1 MSSLTKRRV
10 SFFSEEK
17 KKKTTQN
24 RAHFFKYSLLATN
37 PFVLHTQSLREVQPP
52 PFQLKTPE
60 WFATKGA
67 HSLGAAL
74 GTHPASAA
82 RSLHPHPKDLPTPC
96 DLLPSALSS
105 SCQNHVQQHSQ
116 ALLMVLQDHPAAL
129 PQRQGNTDP
138 SGSHRLTLLQFFTVT
153 EQKLA

>member
-1 MSSLTKRRV
+1 MSSVTKREEFT
-10 SFFSEEK
+10 FFQ
-17 KKKTTQN
+17 KKKTSSKQST
-24 RAHFFKYSLLATN
+24 FFKYSLLATN
-37 PFVLHTQSLREVQPP
+37 PFVLHTQSLREVQPS

-74 GTHPASAA
+74 RPHPASAA
-82 RSLHPHPKDLPTPC
+82 LSLHPHPKDLSVPC
-96 DLLPSALSS
+96 ELLPPALSS

-116 ALLMVLQDHPAAL
+116 ALLVVLQDHPAAL
-129 PQRQGNTDP
+129 SQCQGQ
-138 SGSHRLTLLQFFTVT
+138 TLLQFFTVT